1 MHWTVCV
8 LLCNYHCNHWSENKS
23 QTPLFIYLF
32 FLLNCNL
39 SISYYCHCTLQFNI
53 LRDTD
58 FTHLWIKSEPI
69 LKVRI
74 LHNLALSISV
84 VSSNIWSMAS
94 LLQAM
99 YLHYNWRQ
107 NTALLNTICVL
118 FNLSPVINDVTGKSH
133 TKRERDT
140 GREFYYCYF
149 SVTMWS

>member
-1 MHWTVCV
+1 M
-8 LLCNYHCNHWSENKS
+8 
-23 QTPLFIYLF
+23 PLIF
-32 FLLNCNL
+32 FFFFFVLNCNL
-39 SISYYCHCTLQFNI
+39 NISFYCHCTSLYNSTFCGTRFN
-53 LRDTD
+53 

-69 LKVRI
+69 LKVQI

-84 VSSNIWSMAS
+84 VSSNIWSMAL

-118 FNLSPVINDVTGKSH
+118 LNLSPVINDVTGKSH